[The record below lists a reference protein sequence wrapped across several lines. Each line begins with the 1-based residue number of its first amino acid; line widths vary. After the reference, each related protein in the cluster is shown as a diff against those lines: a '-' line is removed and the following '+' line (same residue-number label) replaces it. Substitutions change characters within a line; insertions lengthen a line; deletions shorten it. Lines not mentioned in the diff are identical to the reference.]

1 MTTFRRRQIMAND
14 KVKALHVQVAEKLIE
29 QLKAGTAPWQKPWNS
44 DSLPAF
50 ELPYNAVTGNRYK
63 GINTFSLLLNGYE
76 DPRWMT
82 FNQASAN
89 DWQVKKGEKASLI
102 QFVKTTDLVA
112 KRDESGKPVM
122 NEEGKPV
129 KVSVKLNHPI
139 ITTAWVFNAAQVNGV
154 PALQNQDIKALGWDP
169 VDRAE
174 KLIAGS
180 GADIKHLVGDR
191 AFYSPSGDKITMPL
205 KEQFDAPDKYYATL
219 LHELGHW
226 TGHKDRLDRS
236 IMNKFGTEA
245 YAREELRAEI
255 ASMLIGQEL
264 RIGHDPGQHTAYV
277 DSWIKVLQDTPF
289 EIHAAAADA
298 EKIFNYLTGLEQK
311 REIKAAVQPVAEAEP
326 PTYVTGSKY
335 LSTGDEIA
343 YNNTVYKVQGHLK
356 QGRLRMEDLG
366 TGQNFVLSKND
377 VLYGSLLH
385 AKHHPEQQS
394 IAAETQIPVSQET
407 ETVAAYGI
415 RR

>member
-1 MTTFRRRQIMAND
+1 MSSD

-29 QLKAGTAPWQKPWNS
+29 QLKAGTAPWQKPWGMDNV
-44 DSLPAF
+44 PAF
-50 ELPYNAVTGNRYK
+50 ELPYNAITGNRYK
-63 GINTFSLLLNGYE
+63 GINTFSLLLKGYE

-89 DWQVKKGEKASLI
+89 DWSVKKGEKASLI

-112 KRDESGKPVM
+112 KRDESGKPVL
-122 NEEGKPV
+122 NAEGKPV
-129 KVSVKLNHPI
+129 KVSLKLDRPI
-139 ITTAWVFNAAQVNGV
+139 ITTAWVFNASQVNGIPV
-154 PALQNQDIKALGWDP
+154 LQKQDISTLAWDP
-169 VDRAE
+169 VERAE
-174 KLIAGS
+174 RLIAS
-180 GADIKHLVGDR
+180 SAANIKHVAGDN
-191 AFYSPSGDKITMPL
+191 AYYSPLRDKITMPL

-226 TGHKDRLDRS
+226 TGHKERLDRS
-236 IMNKFGTEA
+236 VMNKFGTEA

-264 RIGHDPGQHTAYV
+264 LIGHDPGQHTAYV
-277 DSWIKVLQDTPF
+277 ESWIKVLQDTPF

-298 EKIFNYLTGLEQK
+298 ERIFNYLTGLEQK
-311 REIKAAVQPVAEAEP
+311 REIKAATQPEIEDQLPKKNTA
-326 PTYVTGSKY
+326 SKY
-335 LSTGDEIA
+335 LSAGDAIA
-343 YNNTVYKVQGHLK
+343 YNDTTYKVQGHLK

-366 TGQNFVLSKND
+366 TGKNFVLSKSD
-377 VLYGSLLH
+377 ALYGSLLD
-385 AKHHPEQQS
+385 AKQHPEKQQC
-394 IAAETQIPVSQET
+394 ITAAAEIPIAQEA

>member
-1 MTTFRRRQIMAND
+1 MSSD

-29 QLKAGTAPWQKPWNS
+29 QLKAGTAPWQKPWSINNA
-44 DSLPAF
+44 PAF
-50 ELPYNAVTGNRYK
+50 ELPYNAITGNRYK
-63 GINTFSLLLNGYE
+63 GINTFSLLLNDYD

-89 DWQVKKGEKASLI
+89 DWKVKKGEKASLI

-112 KRDESGKPVM
+112 KRDESGKLVL
-122 NEEGKPV
+122 NAEGKPV
-129 KVSVKLNHPI
+129 KVSVKLDRPI
-139 ITTAWVFNAAQVNGV
+139 ITTAWVFNAAQVNGI
-154 PALQNQDIKALGWDP
+154 PALQKQDISALGWDP
-169 VDRAE
+169 VERAE
-174 KLIAGS
+174 KLIAS
-180 GADIKHLVGDR
+180 SAANITHVAGDR
-191 AFYSPSGDKITMPL
+191 AFYSLFRDKITMPL
-205 KEQFDAPDKYYATL
+205 KAQFDAPDKYYATL
-219 LHELGHW
+219 LHELGNW
-226 TGHKDRLDRS
+226 TGHKERLDRS

-255 ASMLIGQEL
+255 ASLLISQEL

-311 REIKAAVQPVAEAEP
+311 REIKAATQPVSEDRLPKKSAS
-326 PTYVTGSKY
+326 SKY
-335 LSTGDEIA
+335 LSAGDEIA
-343 YNNTVYKVQGHLK
+343 YNDTIYKVQGHLK

-366 TGQNFVLSKND
+366 TGKNFVLSKTD
-377 VLYGSLLH
+377 VLYGSLLD
-385 AKHHPEQQS
+385 AKQYPGKQNR
-394 IAAETQIPVSQET
+394 IAAEAEMPVAQET

>member
-1 MTTFRRRQIMAND
+1 MSSD

-29 QLKAGTAPWQKPWNS
+29 QLKAGTAPWQKPWGMDNV
-44 DSLPAF
+44 PAF
-50 ELPYNAVTGNRYK
+50 ELPYNAITGNRYK
-63 GINTFSLLLNGYE
+63 GINTFSLLLKGYE

-89 DWQVKKGEKASLI
+89 DWSVKKGEKASLI

-112 KRDESGKPVM
+112 KRDESGKPVL
-122 NEEGKPV
+122 NAEGKPV
-129 KVSVKLNHPI
+129 KVSLKLDRPI
-139 ITTAWVFNAAQVNGV
+139 ITTAWVFNASQVNGIPV
-154 PALQNQDIKALGWDP
+154 LQKQDISTLAWDP
-169 VDRAE
+169 VERAE
-174 KLIAGS
+174 RLIAS
-180 GADIKHLVGDR
+180 SAANIKHVAGDN
-191 AFYSPSGDKITMPL
+191 AYYSPLRDKITMPL

-226 TGHKDRLDRS
+226 TGHKERLDRS
-236 IMNKFGTEA
+236 VMNKFGTEA

-264 RIGHDPGQHTAYV
+264 LIGHDPGQHTAYV
-277 DSWIKVLQDTPF
+277 ESWIKVLQDTPF

-298 EKIFNYLTGLEQK
+298 ERIFNYLIGLEQK
-311 REIKAAVQPVAEAEP
+311 REIKAATQPEIEDQLPKKNTV
-326 PTYVTGSKY
+326 SKY
-335 LSTGDEIA
+335 LSAGDAIA
-343 YNNTVYKVQGHLK
+343 YNDTTYKVQGHLK

-366 TGQNFVLSKND
+366 TGKNFVLSKSD
-377 VLYGSLLH
+377 ALYGSLLD
-385 AKHHPEQQS
+385 AKQHPEKQQR
-394 IAAETQIPVSQET
+394 ITAAAEIPIAQEA

>member
-1 MTTFRRRQIMAND
+1 MSSD

-29 QLKAGTAPWQKPWNS
+29 QLKAGTAPWQKPWNI
-44 DSLPAF
+44 DNVPAF
-50 ELPYNAVTGNRYK
+50 ELPYNAATGNRYK
-63 GINTFSLLLNGYE
+63 GINTFSLLLAGYE

-82 FNQASAN
+82 FNQAAAN
-89 DWQVKKGEKASLI
+89 DWNVKKGEKASLI

-112 KRDESGKPVM
+112 KRDESGKPVL
-122 NEEGKPV
+122 NAEGKAV
-129 KVSVKLNHPI
+129 KVTMKLDRPI
-139 ITTAWVFNAAQVNGV
+139 ITTAWVFNAAQVNGI
-154 PALQNQDIKALGWDP
+154 PALQKQDIGTLGWDA
-169 VDRAE
+169 VERAE
-174 KLIAGS
+174 KLIASS
-180 GADIKHLVGDR
+180 GANVTHVAGNR
-191 AFYSPSGDKITMPL
+191 AFYSPFRDKITMPL
-205 KEQFDAPDKYYATL
+205 KAQFEAPDKYYATL

-255 ASMLIGQEL
+255 ASLLIGQEL

-311 REIKAAVQPVAEAEP
+311 REIKAVAQPVPEDQLPQKSTA
-326 PTYVTGSKY
+326 SKY
-335 LSTGDEIA
+335 LSAGDEIS
-343 YNNTVYKVQGHLK
+343 YNDTIYKVQGHLK

-366 TGQNFVLSKND
+366 TGKNFVLSKND
-377 VLYGSLLH
+377 ALHSSLLD
-385 AKHHPEQQS
+385 AKQHPEKQNR
-394 IAAETQIPVSQET
+394 IAAEAEMPVAQEP

>member
-1 MTTFRRRQIMAND
+1 MSSD

-29 QLKAGTAPWQKPWNS
+29 QLKAGTAPWQKPWSIDNV
-44 DSLPAF
+44 PAF

-89 DWQVKKGEKASLI
+89 DWKVKKGEKASLI

-112 KRDESGKPVM
+112 KRDESGKPVL
-122 NEEGKPV
+122 NAEGKPV
-129 KVSVKLNHPI
+129 KVSVKLDRPI
-139 ITTAWVFNAAQVNGV
+139 ITTAWVFNAAQVNGI
-154 PALQNQDIKALGWDP
+154 PALQKQDISALGWDP
-169 VDRAE
+169 VERAE
-174 KLIAGS
+174 KLIAS
-180 GADIKHLVGDR
+180 SAANINHVAGDR
-191 AFYSPSGDKITMPL
+191 AFYSPFRDKITMPL
-205 KEQFDAPDKYYATL
+205 KAQFDAPDKYYATL

-226 TGHKDRLDRS
+226 TGHKERLDRS

-255 ASMLIGQEL
+255 ASLLIGQDL

-311 REIKAAVQPVAEAEP
+311 REIKAVVQPESEDQLPIKSTA
-326 PTYVTGSKY
+326 SKY
-335 LSTGDEIA
+335 LSAGDEIA
-343 YNNTVYKVQGHLK
+343 YNDTTYKVQGHLK

-366 TGQNFVLSKND
+366 TGQHFVLSKND
-377 VLYGSLLH
+377 VMYSSLLD
-385 AKHHPEQQS
+385 AKQHPEKQ
-394 IAAETQIPVSQET
+394 ARVTAEAEIQVAQEA

>member
-1 MTTFRRRQIMAND
+1 MTND
-14 KVKALHVQVAEKLIE
+14 KIKALHVQVAEKLIE

-44 DSLPAF
+44 DNLPAF

-89 DWQVKKGEKASLI
+89 DWKVRKGEKASLI

-112 KRDESGKPVM
+112 KRDESGKPVL

-129 KVSVKLNHPI
+129 KVSVKLDRPI
-139 ITTAWVFNAAQVNGV
+139 ITTAWVFNAVQVNGI
-154 PALQNQDIKALGWDP
+154 PALQKPDIKTLDWNP
-169 VDRAE
+169 IERAE
-174 KLIAGS
+174 KLIVGS
-180 GADIKHLVGDR
+180 GANVNHRSGDR
-191 AFYSPSGDKITMPL
+191 AYYSPLRDKITMPL

-236 IMNKFGTEA
+236 IINKFGTEA

-255 ASMLIGQEL
+255 ASLLIGQEF
-264 RIGHDPGQHTAYV
+264 RIGHDPGQHAAYV

-311 REIKAAVQPVAEAEP
+311 REVKAEVRALPEAQPP
-326 PTYVTGSKY
+326 KYGTDSKY
-335 LSTGDEIA
+335 LSSGDEIA

-356 QGRLRMEDLG
+356 QGRLRMEDLT
-366 TGQNFVLSKND
+366 TGQNFVLSKAD
-377 VLYGSLLH
+377 SLYDSLLH
-385 AKHHPEQQS
+385 ARQHPEKHTRS
-394 IAAETQIPVSQET
+394 AAETEIPVSQKA